1 MESMP
6 FLYANNIFTI
16 TFEDDLAFTEV
27 RSILDQLLERNAFN
41 PKIQEK
47 EGAYCLTCGAA
58 QFSVWVVELE
68 VIIRRDQTVFDSN
81 TFKFFD

>member
-6 FLYANNIFTI
+6 FLHANNIFTI

-41 PKIQEK
+41 PEIQ
-47 EGAYCLTCGAA
+47 
-58 QFSVWVVELE
+58 
-68 VIIRRDQTVFDSN
+68 
-81 TFKFFD
+81 

>member
-6 FLYANNIFTI
+6 FLHANNNFTI

-41 PKIQEK
+41 PEIQQED
-47 EGAYCLTCGAA
+47 GMYCLGCGPA
-58 QFSVWVVELE
+58 QFSVWVVEME
-68 VIIRRDQTVFDSN
+68 VIIRRD
-81 TFKFFD
+81 

>member
-6 FLYANNIFTI
+6 FLHANNIFTI

-27 RSILDQLLERNAFN
+27 RSILDQLLARNAFN
-41 PKIQEK
+41 ARIQET
-47 EGAYCLTCGAA
+47 ENAYCLTCGDA

-68 VIIRRDQTVFDSN
+68 VIIRRDQM
-81 TFKFFD
+81 